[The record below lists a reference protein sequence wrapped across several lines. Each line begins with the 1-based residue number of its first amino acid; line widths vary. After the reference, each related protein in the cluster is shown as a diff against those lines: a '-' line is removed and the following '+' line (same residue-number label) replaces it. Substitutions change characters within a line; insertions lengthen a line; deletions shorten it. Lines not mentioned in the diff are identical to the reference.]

1 MTYLTHLECSL
12 TQQKYDANQLIRLS
26 DAGQPLLARY
36 DLAKAR
42 TELDRDKIMRRP
54 AGMWRFHELL
64 PVADPH
70 YRITLGEGG
79 KPILKL
85 HNLAKNLG
93 LNALF
98 MKDEG
103 QNPTGSFKALGLAA
117 AVSRALELGAKEF
130 VIPTAGNAG
139 GALAA
144 YAARAGA
151 TAHVYMPSDAPL
163 INIME
168 VQMSGADLHL
178 VNGLINDAG
187 REAAE
192 AAAEGGWFDVSTLK
206 EPYRVEGKKIM
217 GYELATAFDW
227 QLPDVIIYP
236 TGGGTGLI
244 GMWKAFDEM
253 EQLGWIGSHRPRMVA
268 AQSDGCAPVVK
279 AFHNGDEATG
289 TWENAATLAGGLR
302 VPAAIGGRLMLRALR
317 ESGGTAV
324 AVSDG
329 RIIQAQKELA
339 SQGRDV
345 CLPGSRRYRR
355 RTGRISGSK
364 LDRARRARPHFQHG
378 QRPQAPD
385 AVDLISLKKFNF
397 SEKLN
402 FYKNS

>member
-12 TQQKYDANQLIRLS
+12 TGQKYDANQLIRLS

-42 TELDRDKIMRRP
+42 NELDRDKIMRRP
-54 AGMWRFHELL
+54 ASLWRFHELL
-64 PVADPH
+64 PVSDPDC
-70 YRITLGEGG
+70 RITLGEGG

-85 HNLAKNLG
+85 GNLG
-93 LNALF
+93 QTLGLSQLY

-103 QNPTGSFKALGLAA
+103 QNPTGSFKALGLAT

-144 YAARAGA
+144 YAARAGV

-187 REAAE
+187 RKAGE
-192 AAAEGGWFDVSTLK
+192 AAADGGWFDVSTLK

-217 GYELATAFDW
+217 GYELAAAFDR

-253 EQLGWIGSHRPRMVA
+253 EQLGWIGSQRPRMVA

-279 AFHNGDEATG
+279 AFHDGDEATG

-317 ESGGTAV
+317 DSGGTAV

-329 RIIQAQKELA
+329 RIIQAQKQLA
-339 SQGRDV
+339 SQEGMFVSLEAAATVAALQDLVEQNWLTPDERV
-345 CLPGSRRYRR
+345 LIFN
-355 RTGRISGSK
+355 TGNGLKHRI
-364 LDRARRARPHFQHG
+364 L
-378 QRPQAPD
+378 
-385 AVDLISLKKFNF
+385 LT
-397 SEKLN
+397 
-402 FYKNS
+402 